1 MTRDLGAHARPA
13 WVPALRSG
21 RDDGEGG
28 LSDRPLHGL
37 ILRSRPAWDCVSK
50 DEASAAPVSDLSG
63 TLVVRD
69 AMRSRMAPHDEGVVL
84 ADRGGSWVGW
94 RTRKPPRSR
103 GFRPGCA
110 ADEDGGR
117 GAPGRRCFSK
127 RWVTTR
133 RSSLG
138 DFGHSRLALRRE
150 GSDRHRGCY
159 PTDPTGEGCPS
170 FRRDR
175 FPPSLRAEF
184 SCPGGR
190 CSIRPRR
197 AGLPL
202 SAGADENPPPARPR
216 GFHPPTYAPRHPQR
230 VHGGTPFSVAP

>member
-1 MTRDLGAHARPA
+1 MT
-13 WVPALRSG
+13 
-21 RDDGEGG
+21 
-28 LSDRPLHGL
+28 
-37 ILRSRPAWDCVSK
+37 
-50 DEASAAPVSDLSG
+50 
-63 TLVVRD
+63 
-69 AMRSRMAPHDEGVVL
+69 
-84 ADRGGSWVGW
+84 DRGGGGNVGVMNGGM
-94 RTRKPPRSR
+94 TGKPPRSR
-103 GFRPGCA
+103 GFRPGFA
-110 ADEDGGR
+110 EMNDGGR

-184 SCPGGR
+184 PLSRGQVFHPAPARRVAPVCRRGR
-190 CSIRPRR
+190 KPTSRKAGEDLPPDLRSPSPSAGPWGNALLRRALRRSRTRPRR
-197 AGLPL
+197 SPGRASSHAGQRRLSLLPH
-202 SAGADENPPPARPR
+202 AKA
-216 GFHPPTYAPRHPQR
+216 T
-230 VHGGTPFSVAP
+230 

>member
-1 MTRDLGAHARPA
+1 
-13 WVPALRSG
+13 
-21 RDDGEGG
+21 
-28 LSDRPLHGL
+28 
-37 ILRSRPAWDCVSK
+37 
-50 DEASAAPVSDLSG
+50 
-63 TLVVRD
+63 
-69 AMRSRMAPHDEGVVL
+69 MRSRMAPHDEGVVL
-84 ADRGGSWVGW
+84 ADRGVS
-94 RTRKPPRSR
+94 RTWLDRGTIPRSR

-138 DFGHSRLALRRE
+138 DFGHSRLALRHE
-150 GSDRHRGCY
+150 GSDRHRGYY

-190 CSIRPRR
+190 CFIQSGAQGCPCLPSRTKTHLPQSREDFIPRPT
-197 AGLPL
+197 LPVTL
-202 SAGADENPPPARPR
+202 SGSMGERPSPSRLKALSDTAPA
-216 GFHPPTYAPRHPQR
+216 
-230 VHGGTPFSVAP
+230 

>member
-1 MTRDLGAHARPA
+1 MRA
-13 WVPALRSG
+13 WCWRTDA
-21 RDDGEGG
+21 
-28 LSDRPLHGL
+28 
-37 ILRSRPAWDCVSK
+37 SR
-50 DEASAAPVSDLSG
+50 G
-63 TLVVRD
+63 I
-69 AMRSRMAPHDEGVVL
+69 
-84 ADRGGSWVGW
+84 GW
-94 RTRKPPRSR
+94 RAHKPPRSR

-170 FRRDR
+170 FRRDADR
-175 FPPSLRAEF
+175 SIPFGRSVLR
-184 SCPGGR
+184 PGGR
-190 CSIRPRR
+190 CSIQ
-197 AGLPL
+197 
-202 SAGADENPPPARPR
+202 SGAQGCPCLPARMKTHLPQSREDFTPR
-216 GFHPPTYAPRHPQR
+216 PTLPVTLSGSMGERPSPSRLKALSDTAP
-230 VHGGTPFSVAP
+230 A

>member
-1 MTRDLGAHARPA
+1 MRA
-13 WVPALRSG
+13 WCWRTEASRGIGWIEAQSRVPAAFAR
-21 RDDGEGG
+21 
-28 LSDRPLHGL
+28 
-37 ILRSRPAWDCVSK
+37 
-50 DEASAAPVSDLSG
+50 
-63 TLVVRD
+63 
-69 AMRSRMAPHDEGVVL
+69 VL
-84 ADRGGSWVGW
+84 L
-94 RTRKPPRSR
+94 
-103 GFRPGCA
+103 
-110 ADEDGGR
+110 EMR
-117 GAPGRRCFSK
+117 GARSAGPSIRISGK
-127 RWVTTR
+127 VKTTR

-202 SAGADENPPPARPR
+202 SAGADENPPPAKPEGLTPRPTLPVTLSGSIGER
-216 GFHPPTYAPRHPQR
+216 PSPSRLKAL
-230 VHGGTPFSVAP
+230 SD

>member
-1 MTRDLGAHARPA
+1 MTDKL
-13 WVPALRSG
+13 
-21 RDDGEGG
+21 
-28 LSDRPLHGL
+28 
-37 ILRSRPAWDCVSK
+37 
-50 DEASAAPVSDLSG
+50 
-63 TLVVRD
+63 
-69 AMRSRMAPHDEGVVL
+69 
-84 ADRGGSWVGW
+84 
-94 RTRKPPRSR
+94 PRSR

-170 FRRDR
+170 LIPQSRKERSPR
-175 FPPSLRAEF
+175 PTLPVTLSGSMGERPSPSRLKA
-184 SCPGGR
+184 
-190 CSIRPRR
+190 
-197 AGLPL
+197 L
-202 SAGADENPPPARPR
+202 SDTAPA
-216 GFHPPTYAPRHPQR
+216 
-230 VHGGTPFSVAP
+230 

>member
-1 MTRDLGAHARPA
+1 MRA
-13 WVPALRSG
+13 WCWRT
-21 RDDGEGG
+21 
-28 LSDRPLHGL
+28 
-37 ILRSRPAWDCVSK
+37 
-50 DEASAAPVSDLSG
+50 EAS
-63 TLVVRD
+63 
-69 AMRSRMAPHDEGVVL
+69 
-84 ADRGGSWVGW
+84 RGIGW

-190 CSIRPRR
+190 CSIQ
-197 AGLPL
+197 
-202 SAGADENPPPARPR
+202 SGAQGCPCLPARTKTHLPQSRRVLSPR
-216 GFHPPTYAPRHPQR
+216 PTLPVTLSGSMGERPSPSRLKALSDTAP
-230 VHGGTPFSVAP
+230 A

>member
-1 MTRDLGAHARPA
+1 MGLRLEGRGVARPRFLTSLEPSSFETPCEAA
-13 WVPALRSG
+13 WLLTMRAWCWRTECG
-21 RDDGEGG
+21 
-28 LSDRPLHGL
+28 
-37 ILRSRPAWDCVSK
+37 SRNWLES
-50 DEASAAPVSDLSG
+50 
-63 TLVVRD
+63 
-69 AMRSRMAPHDEGVVL
+69 
-84 ADRGGSWVGW
+84 
-94 RTRKPPRSR
+94 TRKPPRSR

-184 SCPGGR
+184 SSSRGQVFHPV
-190 CSIRPRR
+190 RR

-202 SAGADENPPPARPR
+202 SAGADENPPPAKPE

>member
-1 MTRDLGAHARPA
+1 MTAR
-13 WVPALRSG
+13 G
-21 RDDGEGG
+21 RGKG
-28 LSDRPLHGL
+28 
-37 ILRSRPAWDCVSK
+37 V
-50 DEASAAPVSDLSG
+50 EAVDWM
-63 TLVVRD
+63 D
-69 AMRSRMAPHDEGVVL
+69 ACSE
-84 ADRGGSWVGW
+84 
-94 RTRKPPRSR
+94 RKLPRSR

-170 FRRDR
+170 FRRDAGR
-175 FPPSLRAEF
+175 SIPFGRSVLR
-184 SCPGGR
+184 PGGR
-190 CSIRPRR
+190 CFIQS
-197 AGLPL
+197 
-202 SAGADENPPPARPR
+202 GAQGCPCLPARTKTHLPQGREDFTPR
-216 GFHPPTYAPRHPQR
+216 PTLPVTLSGSMGERPSPSRLKALSDTAP
-230 VHGGTPFSVAP
+230 A

>member
-1 MTRDLGAHARPA
+1 
-13 WVPALRSG
+13 
-21 RDDGEGG
+21 
-28 LSDRPLHGL
+28 
-37 ILRSRPAWDCVSK
+37 
-50 DEASAAPVSDLSG
+50 
-63 TLVVRD
+63 
-69 AMRSRMAPHDEGVVL
+69 MRSRMAPHDEGVVL

-110 ADEDGGR
+110 ADENRGGAER
-117 GAPGRRCFSK
+117 RAVGALDK

-175 FPPSLRAEF
+175 FPPSLRAESPSSRGQVF
-184 SCPGGR
+184 HPV
-190 CSIRPRR
+190 RR

-202 SAGADENPPPARPR
+202 SAGADENPPPAKPEGLTPRPTLPVTLSGSIGER
-216 GFHPPTYAPRHPQR
+216 PSPSRLKALSDTAP
-230 VHGGTPFSVAP
+230 A